1 MGLMA
6 APGKLEYTE
15 KKEAR
20 LRWEPWSTPTFDGQ
34 RGFSKH
40 QRQLRRNGGH
50 TQRHMFMEY
59 HRKAVFKKDDVRSYQ
74 MVLQRWNKVKTDGT
88 TGLH

>member
-1 MGLMA
+1 MA
-6 APGKLEYTE
+6 APGELESTD

-40 QRQLRRNGGH
+40 QRQPRRNGDTH
-50 TQRHMFMEY
+50 THRHTLMEY
-59 HRKAVFKKDDVRSYQ
+59 HRKPVFKKDDVADHIKWCCKG
-74 MVLQRWNKVKTDGT
+74 VIK
-88 TGLH
+88 